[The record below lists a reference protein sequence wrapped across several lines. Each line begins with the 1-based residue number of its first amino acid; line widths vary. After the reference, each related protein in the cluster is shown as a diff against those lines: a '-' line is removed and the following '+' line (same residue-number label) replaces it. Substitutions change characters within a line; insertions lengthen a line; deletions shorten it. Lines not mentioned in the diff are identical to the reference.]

1 MADILVRGRA
11 EARLA
16 PTAAHMTIT
25 VKVAGAPTQAEAVD
39 RAAIRCRTVDA
50 AVDGRRNSLVRGAV
64 DYSVRTG
71 QEWDYSGQKGRRLI
85 GYFATRSTEVECE
98 PNGEALTAF
107 LREVGE
113 IEQVQVNGPRWA
125 IAPDAAGY
133 DALREAAGADAR
145 RKAESYAA
153 GLGSRIGS
161 LLWIAEPGLRIGGDA
176 SGGPSPEMMAAA
188 SPRAMKRGGGPGQD
202 EDEPLLVRVKPEP
215 ITVSVTVEV
224 GFALVEG

>member
-1 MADILVRGRA
+1 MADILVRGQA

-25 VKVAGAPTQAEAVD
+25 VKVAGARTQVEAVD

-50 AVDGRRNSLVRGAV
+50 AVDGRRDSLVRGAV

-98 PNGEALTAF
+98 PNGEGLTSF

-113 IEQVQVNGPRWA
+113 IEEVQVHGPRWA
-125 IAPDAAGY
+125 IAPDAPGY
-133 DALREAAGADAR
+133 DALREAAAGDAR

-153 GLGSRIGS
+153 GLGSRVGS
-161 LLWIAEPGLRIGGDA
+161 LLWIAEPGLRIGGD
-176 SGGPSPEMMAAA
+176 SGGIGRPEMMSAA
-188 SPRAMKRGGGPGQD
+188 SPRAMKRGGAGQD
-202 EDEPLLVRVKPEP
+202 EDEPLLVRVNPEP
-215 ITVSVTVEV
+215 ITVAVTVEV